1 MQYLA
6 LEGEKIS
13 SPFETLFPFI
23 PFLYHFRNF
32 LSLYMLQ
39 QKAAI
44 NGNCRIF
51 RINGMLVSLGA
62 RSIHG
67 MNTCHP
73 ILLPDKSSHVK
84 LIS

>member
-1 MQYLA
+1 M
-6 LEGEKIS
+6 S
-13 SPFETLFPFI
+13 SPSATLLPFI

-32 LSLYMLQ
+32 LSLDMLQ
-39 QKAAI
+39 QKAGI

-62 RSIHG
+62 SSICG
-67 MNTCHP
+67 IITCHP

-84 LIS
+84 LIL